1 MRAFDDPAARE
12 RRSGVTRRT
21 PFIAALLGVLCL
33 LVAGAT
39 TASAAAPVPTT
50 GAATDITPVS
60 ATLNGA
66 IDPRGAATSAWFQYG
81 LTNKYGKKTPLQ
93 DGGLNP
99 GTVPVAATIGD
110 LQSAKTYHFR
120 VVAENK
126 DGKKFGADKTFKAAA
141 PPTTPV
147 FTPNPAPYGSPVV
160 VSGAL
165 VGTGAKGAE
174 VSLFGR
180 VFPYTE
186 PFSQIGSTVVADEA
200 GNYVFALTAALSSEQ
215 FQVHAKTNPAFT
227 SPIQQL
233 IVTSRISLKTSKK
246 VKRGRKA
253 SFSGIVAPAQD
264 GIIIDFQKL
273 QSNGKFKHWTRAFL
287 RHRSDGRSGYSTKK
301 RIWKSATFR
310 AIVRSN
316 GGAVQEGT
324 SPNTHTI
331 RVTKKH
337 K

>member
-21 PFIAALLGVLCL
+21 PFIAALFGVLCL
-33 LVAGAT
+33 LLAGAT

-50 GAATDITPVS
+50 GAATDITPVG

-99 GTVPVAATIGD
+99 GTVPVAATIGG
-110 LQSAKTYHFR
+110 LQSARTYHFR

-126 DGKKFGADKTFKAAA
+126 DGKKFGADKTFKTLA
-141 PPTTPV
+141 PTTTPV
-147 FTPNPAPYGSPVV
+147 FSPNPAPYGSPVV

-165 VGTGAKGAE
+165 IGSGAKGAE

-180 VFPYTE
+180 TFPYTAD
-186 PFSQIGSTVVADEA
+186 FAQVGNTVIADTA
-200 GNYVFALTAALSSEQ
+200 GNYVFALTAALSTEQ

-227 SPIQQL
+227 SETQTL
-233 IVTSRISLKTSKK
+233 VVTSRISLKTSKK
-246 VKRGRKA
+246 VRRGRKA

-264 GIIIDFQKL
+264 NTIVDIQKL
-273 QSNGKFKHWTRAFL
+273 QPNGRFKHWTRAFL
-287 RHRSDGRSGYSTKK
+287 RHRNDGRSGYSTKK
-301 RIWKSATFR
+301 KIWRSGTFR

-316 GGAVQEGT
+316 GGAVSEGV
-324 SPNTHTI
+324 SPNVHTI
-331 RVTKKH
+331 RVTRKK
-337 K
+337 